1 MELETM
7 VTETLQDL
15 RRQEFDQ
22 LRSLVD
28 TQKSIG
34 NLQADASIVDRRE
47 SDVALLFR
55 MLERK

>member
-22 LRSLVD
+22 LKCLAD

-34 NLQADASIVDRRE
+34 NLQDDASIVDRRE
-47 SDVALLFR
+47 SDVALLFW
-55 MLERK
+55 MLESK

>member
-34 NLQADASIVDRRE
+34 NLQSDASIVDWRE

>member
-7 VTETLQDL
+7 VTEILQDL
-15 RRQEFDQ
+15 RRQEFEQ
-22 LRSLVD
+22 LRCLVD

-34 NLQADASIVDRRE
+34 NLQSDASIVDWRE